1 MRYFDYDNE
10 GDDEKDDIDNFFG
23 ENSEKDFQFID
34 LGDDL
39 EKLRLNQKMLKFII
53 KTLEKS
59 FFWKF
64 KSNKT
69 KIDEIAE
76 MYLVFSKLTK
86 EEEE

>member
-23 ENSEKDFQFID
+23 ENSEKDLFID

-39 EKLRLNQKMLKFII
+39 EKLRLNQKMLKFIV

-64 KSNKT
+64 KSNAT
-69 KIDEIAE
+69 KIDEICN

-86 EEEE
+86 DEEE